1 LAIRSKYPCA
11 CAERLSVVRHT
22 DDSTCAVTPE
32 RASFPVRGAT
42 MDATERDHHDAT
54 AEADA
59 EDTSILRWSSSHLD
73 ERRIR
78 RRFMLNSQ
86 VVSVWVYAATD

>member
-1 LAIRSKYPCA
+1 
-11 CAERLSVVRHT
+11 
-22 DDSTCAVTPE
+22 
-32 RASFPVRGAT
+32 